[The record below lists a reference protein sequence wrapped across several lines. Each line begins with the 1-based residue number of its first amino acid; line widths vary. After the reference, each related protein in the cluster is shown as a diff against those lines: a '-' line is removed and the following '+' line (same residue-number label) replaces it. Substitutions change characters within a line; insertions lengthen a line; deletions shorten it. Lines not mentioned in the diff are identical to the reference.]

1 MSKTSLEVEASGETV
16 GEAKWM
22 ALRELERLAPGLDRD
37 AVEFQVVTEGRRGL
51 LGVGTSP
58 ARVIARIET
67 VSGPPPAADE
77 SDLAALVRETIGRI
91 VEGMGLRCR
100 VEIEESA
107 ESLLARLEGGDLGLL
122 IGRRGQTIDAVQLL
136 VNAIARQRVA
146 QPKPVEVDAAGYR
159 ERRRAR
165 LEALA
170 VRSAKE
176 ALASGREVEL
186 EPMSA
191 PERKL
196 VHTCLKD
203 YPGIATRSEG
213 DEPYRRVVVVPAG
226 EQTFA

>member
-1 MSKTSLEVEASGETV
+1 MSETPLEVEGSGETV

-37 AVEFQVVTEGRRGL
+37 AVEFQILSEGKRGL

-67 VSGPPPAADE
+67 AAGPPLPAAPLSE
-77 SDLAALVRETIGRI
+77 SDLAALVRETMDRI
-91 VEGMGLRCR
+91 AEAMGLCCR
-100 VEIEESA
+100 VEIEEGA
-107 ESLLARLEGGDLGLL
+107 ESLLVRLEGGELGLA
-122 IGRRGQTIDAVQLL
+122 IGRRGQTIDAIQLL
-136 VNAIARQRVA
+136 LNAVVRQQA
-146 QPKPVEVDAAGYR
+146 ADAKPVEVDAAGYR

-176 ALASGREVEL
+176 ALTSGREVAL

-191 PERKL
+191 AERKL

-203 YPGIATRSEG
+203 YPGIVTRSEG
-213 DEPYRRVVVVPAG
+213 DEPYRHVVVVPAG
-226 EQTFA
+226 E